1 MTGDKMKLK
10 LKYIVVNLLL
20 IGIVTLLVS
29 CKKEEVKEVTVRF
42 TSVLP
47 VNTPEEDSIYIAGT
61 LTPFGLNEWD
71 PVDSSA
77 KLTKIEGRY
86 TIEFTLSEE
95 TEYPITIN
103 YKYTRGDWS
112 KVEKGSKGEEINN
125 RSLVIDGSKALIEK
139 EDYIM
144 SWADLYENTGVNTVV
159 GNLDIVTI
167 EDDRFPN
174 TSQQSR
180 KLRIW
185 TPENYDST
193 DLNKKY
199 PVIYMH
205 DAQNLFDKN
214 TSFAGEWEVDETII
228 ELMENYAFEGV
239 IIVGIDN
246 SAERMGEYVYNHDFL
261 TGALG
266 ATKTG
271 NYYMDFLVD
280 IVKPY
285 VDENYNTK
293 PDRLNTYIS
302 GSSLGGLISIFGGL
316 EYLEIFGGILAFST
330 STQLVD
336 AKELPQY
343 FASLDV
349 ALLKETKYLFYV
361 GTNGDGDVNWPEDY
375 KELLV
380 DLDVPEA
387 NIHIIVGENHQ
398 HNELAWRTFFPEAI
412 SWLFDLK

>member
-1 MTGDKMKLK
+1 M
-10 LKYIVVNLLL
+10 I
-20 IGIVTLLVS
+20 
-29 CKKEEVKEVTVRF
+29 
-42 TSVLP
+42 
-47 VNTPEEDSIYIAGT
+47 
-61 LTPFGLNEWD
+61 
-71 PVDSSA
+71 
-77 KLTKIEGRY
+77 
-86 TIEFTLSEE
+86 
-95 TEYPITIN
+95 
-103 YKYTRGDWS
+103 
-112 KVEKGSKGEEINN
+112 
-125 RSLVIDGSKALIEK
+125 
-139 EDYIM
+139 
-144 SWADLYENTGVNTVV
+144 

-185 TPENYDST
+185 TPENYDPM
-193 DLNKKY
+193 DLEKKY

-214 TSFAGEWEVDETII
+214 TSFAGEWEVDETIT
-228 ELMENYAFEGV
+228 ELMENYSFEGV

-246 SAERMGEYVYNHDFL
+246 SPERMGEYVYDHEFL

-271 NYYMDFLVD
+271 NYYMAFLVD

-285 VDENYNTK
+285 IDENYNTK
-293 PDRLNTYIS
+293 QDRLNTYIS

-330 STQLVD
+330 STQLVNSE
-336 AKELPQY
+336 ELPQY
-343 FASLDV
+343 FASLDLD
-349 ALLKETKYLFYV
+349 LLKETHYFFYV
-361 GTNGDGDVNWPEDY
+361 GTNGDGNVNWPGHY

-380 DLDVPEA
+380 DLNVPES
-387 NIHIIVGENHQ
+387 NIQVLIGENHQ

-412 SWLFDLK
+412 SWIFDLN